1 MARRKQEVPASPVL
15 EVLVTFRSGAT
26 TTVHMTEQVFTEFF
40 DSVDQSFLGQ
50 DFFCPAPDY
59 HSVYLRHESI
69 DSAVIMGT
77 VVEGDDY
84 GDDEDQGPA
93 STD

>member
-1 MARRKQEVPASPVL
+1 MARRKQEVVTSPVL

-26 TTVHMTEQVFTEFF
+26 TTVHMTEDVFKEFLDGF
-40 DSVDQSFLGQ
+40 GQ

-59 HSVYLRHESI
+59 HSIYLRHESI